1 MAHRI
6 GCPAAAS
13 RQRAAPAVPQR
24 LPVAPRAGAR
34 ELRRAITKEPRRGL
48 PPLAFALHRMA
59 NSMRV
64 RRADAVAGAPAPS
77 PTAPVPAR
85 PTTPESVPGADRL
98 LEIHDLKT
106 WFHTDRGTVR
116 AVDGVDLAVGR
127 NRTLGLVGESGCG
140 KTVTALSIMGLVPPA
155 TTAISGSLRF
165 RRKDGSE
172 VDLVQLDSQSR
183 TYRRIRGGEIAM
195 IFQEPMTSL
204 NPVYTIGNQI
214 MEAIQLHQDKPAGE
228 ARERAVEM
236 LRQVGIADPE
246 RRAVEYPHQL
256 SGGMRQRA
264 MIAMALSCNPSLL
277 IADEPT
283 TALDV
288 TIQAQILE
296 LMQRLQGEFG
306 ISIIM
311 ITHDL
316 GVVVGM
322 ADEVAVMYLGRVVEY
337 GPMRPVFK
345 QPRHPYTQGLLRSI
359 PVLGARVRQ
368 RLQPIQGLVPD
379 PRATPP
385 GCRFADRCPQRME
398 QCAEEPPIFE
408 PAPSHLSRCWLSEA
422 VG

>member
-1 MAHRI
+1 MARER
-6 GCPAAAS
+6 PASAPTATVPPP
-13 RQRAAPAVPQR
+13 AAPAQPLLEV
-24 LPVAPRAGAR
+24 R
-34 ELRRAITKEPRRGL
+34 ELR
-48 PPLAFALHRMA
+48 
-59 NSMRV
+59 
-64 RRADAVAGAPAPS
+64 
-77 PTAPVPAR
+77 
-85 PTTPESVPGADRL
+85 
-98 LEIHDLKT
+98 T
-106 WFHTDRGTVR
+106 WFHTERGVVR

-127 NRTLGLVGESGCG
+127 NRTLGVVGESGCG
-140 KTVTALSIMGLVPPA
+140 KTVTALSIMGLVPAA
-155 TTAISGSLRF
+155 TTAISGRILF
-165 RRKDGSE
+165 HATDGRE
-172 VDLVQLDSQSR
+172 VDLAQLDPHSR
-183 TYRRIRGGEIAM
+183 AYRRIRGGEIAM
-195 IFQEPMTSL
+195 IFQEPMNSL

-214 MEAIQLHQDKPAGE
+214 VEAIQLHQEQAAAG

-246 RRAVEYPHQL
+246 RRAGEYPHHL

-306 ISIIM
+306 IAIIM

-345 QPRHPYTQGLLRSI
+345 QPQHPYTQGLLRSI
-359 PVLGARVRQ
+359 PVLGAQVRQ
-368 RLQPIQGLVPD
+368 RLQPIEGLVPD

-385 GCRFADRCPQRME
+385 GCRFADRCPQRFE
-398 QCAEEPPIFE
+398 ECATEPPLFE
-408 PAPSHLSRCWLSEA
+408 AAADHRSRCWLSA
-422 VG
+422 PVRG

>member
-1 MAHRI
+1 MT
-6 GCPAAAS
+6 PAAPE
-13 RQRAAPAVPQR
+13 R
-24 LPVAPRAGAR
+24 
-34 ELRRAITKEPRRGL
+34 
-48 PPLAFALHRMA
+48 PLLD
-59 NSMRV
+59 V
-64 RRADAVAGAPAPS
+64 R
-77 PTAPVPAR
+77 
-85 PTTPESVPGADRL
+85 
-98 LEIHDLKT
+98 DLKT
-106 WFHTDRGTVR
+106 WFHTNRGVIR

-140 KTVTALSIMGLVPPA
+140 KTVTALSIMGLVPAA
-155 TTAISGSLRF
+155 TTAISGRLLF
-165 RRKDGSE
+165 RRADDSE
-172 VDLVQLDSQSR
+172 VDLARMDPRSR

-214 MEAIQLHQDKPAGE
+214 MEAIQLHQEKPPAE
-228 ARERAVEM
+228 ARARAVEM

-246 RRAVEYPHQL
+246 RRAGEYPHQL

-264 MIAMALSCNPSLL
+264 MIAMALSCNPALL

-296 LMQRLQGEFG
+296 LMQRLQREFA
-306 ISIIM
+306 IAIVM

-345 QPRHPYTQGLLRSI
+345 QPQHPYTQGLLRSI
-359 PVLGARVRQ
+359 PVLGAQGRR
-368 RLQPIQGLVPD
+368 RLQPIEGLVPD

-385 GCRFADRCPQRME
+385 GCRFADRCPQRFE
-398 QCAEEPPIFE
+398 RCAAEPPIFE
-408 PAPSHLSRCWLSEA
+408 PAANHLSRCWINAPASAPEA
-422 VG
+422 VP

>member
-1 MAHRI
+1 MASDRSTDS
-6 GCPAAAS
+6 AAA
-13 RQRAAPAVPQR
+13 
-24 LPVAPRAGAR
+24 
-34 ELRRAITKEPRRGL
+34 T
-48 PPLAFALHRMA
+48 
-59 NSMRV
+59 
-64 RRADAVAGAPAPS
+64 
-77 PTAPVPAR
+77 VPATSGR
-85 PTTPESVPGADRL
+85 HAPL
-98 LEIHDLKT
+98 LEIRDLKT
-106 WFHTDRGTVR
+106 WFHTERGTVR

-155 TTAISGSLRF
+155 TTAISGNLLF

-172 VDLVQLDSQSR
+172 VDLAQIDPHSR

-214 MEAIQLHQDKPAGE
+214 REAIQLHQEKPAGE

-246 RRAVEYPHQL
+246 QRSVEYPHQL

-277 IADEPT
+277 VADEPT

-322 ADEVAVMYLGRVVEY
+322 ADEVAVMYLGRVVEH

-345 QPRHPYTQGLLRSI
+345 APRHPYTQGLLRSI
-359 PVLGARVRQ
+359 PVLGAQVRQ
-368 RLQPIQGLVPD
+368 RLQPIEGLVPD

-385 GCRFADRCPQRME
+385 GCRFADRCPQ
-398 QCAEEPPIFE
+398 AEASCRTKRPVLTCVGGNEVPHRAACPIVIRDE
-408 PAPSHLSRCWLSEA
+408 GLADND
-422 VG
+422 